1 MSPMQSTP
9 YPARRRASPGQTI
22 ALAWL
27 VSVAWHAALFTAML
41 AAAWLVD
48 TTKDDVLPLA
58 HTDLLGDLQDTRLE
72 VSMDS
77 GLPVRDDRIEPDSL
91 RVKPKPLEQLTDA
104 VSAAR
109 PELSIVGIGTGGGE
123 DFSKYGLRASAG
135 GPGPN
140 FFGLGRQ
147 ARGARRIVYVVDRS
161 GSMMT
166 TFDAVRQEMR
176 RSVNG
181 LRRSQK
187 FHVICFNAGPPLE
200 NKPRK
205 LVPATSQQRERLFE
219 FLDTIQAEGSTDP
232 IPAMER
238 AFQVRPD
245 LIYFLTDGDFDP
257 ALVERLR
264 VLNRDQKVKIFTIA
278 YVSEGGRILL
288 EQIARENNG
297 DFRFVSEHDIY

>member
-1 MSPMQSTP
+1 
-9 YPARRRASPGQTI
+9 
-22 ALAWL
+22 
-27 VSVAWHAALFTAML
+27 ML
-41 AAAWLVD
+41 AAAWLAD
-48 TTKDDVLPLA
+48 TTEDDVLPLA

-72 VSMDS
+72 VSMES
-77 GLPVRDDRIEPDSL
+77 GLPVRDDWVTPDSL

-104 VSAAR
+104 VNAAR

-205 LVPATSQQRERLFE
+205 LVPATSRHRGRLFE

-264 VLNRDQKVKIFTIA
+264 VLNREEKVRIFTIA